1 MARDPADRSRPDLS
15 PDAIMTLSLHPFHP
29 SSQGFIKRLSGS
41 VAKPYEKANEEAM
54 LKTMQD
60 CLEETRQISPELEF
74 ELRIEGFL
82 SI

>member
-1 MARDPADRSRPDLS
+1 
-15 PDAIMTLSLHPFHP
+15 
-29 SSQGFIKRLSGS
+29 

-74 ELRIEGFL
+74 ELPGFL